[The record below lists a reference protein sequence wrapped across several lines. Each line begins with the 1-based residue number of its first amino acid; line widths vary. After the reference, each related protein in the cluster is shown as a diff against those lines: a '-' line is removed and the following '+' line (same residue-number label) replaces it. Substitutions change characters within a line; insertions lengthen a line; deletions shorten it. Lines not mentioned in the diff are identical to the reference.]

1 MNNCHCDRVNKEA
14 AWPIAEQVEVRQDS
28 QAKREREKEEEPSQG
43 SKKMQRE
50 QQMNLPYIEKVLSY
64 VAESR

>member
-1 MNNCHCDRVNKEA
+1 MNNCHCGRVIKEA
-14 AWPIAEQVEVRQDS
+14 AWPIAEQVEVRRDS
-28 QAKREREKEEEPSQG
+28 QAKGEHEKEEKQSQDNEE
-43 SKKMQRE
+43 MQRE